1 MTEDWRRAQ
10 YDERVLISIVSVH
23 GRITLN
29 SERPI
34 QLQTNTSSR
43 LHLIYNYYTW
53 LNGLMVTLTEFIL
66 LIKFIRLH
74 GFGGTHYVINNTNV
88 TIKCTENYKMIGCYL
103 KHQDPGSRFDLK
115 RRNKISLYIIS
126 YFSNIHYRRVFRK
139 VIDMWISRTHYTT
152 WAFVS
157 EPPPPRPELYE
168 YIQWPEQYTK
178 THKTGSDR
186 TKDEIIIK
194 TNADRIDDNITW
206 GVRYLRA
213 RCAALTQSTVWNSGT
228 SGL

>member
-1 MTEDWRRAQ
+1 MF
-10 YDERVLISIVSVH
+10 
-23 GRITLN
+23 
-29 SERPI
+29 
-34 QLQTNTSSR
+34 
-43 LHLIYNYYTW
+43 
-53 LNGLMVTLTEFIL
+53 TLTEFIL

-74 GFGGTHYVINNTNV
+74 GFDGTHYVINNTNV
-88 TIKCTENYKMIGCYL
+88 TIKCTENYTMIGCYL

-126 YFSNIHYRRVFRK
+126 YFSNIHNRRVFRK

-178 THKTGSDR
+178 THKTGSER

-206 GVRYLRA
+206 GVRYLSQVRRINA
-213 RCAALTQSTVWNSGT
+213 IYSLELWNKWSLTSECDKMHEGPSYC
-228 SGL
+228 